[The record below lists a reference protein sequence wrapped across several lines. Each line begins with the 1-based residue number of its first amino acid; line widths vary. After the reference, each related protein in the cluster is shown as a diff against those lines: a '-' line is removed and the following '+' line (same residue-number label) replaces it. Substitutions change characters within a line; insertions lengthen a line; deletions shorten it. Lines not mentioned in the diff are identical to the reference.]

1 MGQPPVAQPK
11 RSFSELSVSWKILI
25 VGILLFAGCVTV
37 SGGTVSADVGSWEG
51 RPVALIEVAFEGT
64 DTDPVEQ
71 AALLEILRGTVG
83 VDYSAVRIRNSLEA
97 LFRSGRVSSARLEAY
112 DSGSGEGRARPVRL
126 RFVVKPLAKIERADL
141 VLEGAAG
148 LGLSQ
153 DEMRTRLTRVD
164 PGTPRSEQALKNN
177 SDTLQIYLRD
187 RGFFNAEVD
196 YTEILNPFGTRTSI
210 LYRVRPNVAARVDT
224 FDIQIEGFDAN
235 AIRPTLTVQP
245 GVIFNRNSL
254 TEDVNRIR
262 RALIAQDRLAA
273 RLDVPTVAHDD
284 TSNRIRI
291 KLTGA
296 AGPVVKVTVADMK
309 LSEGAMRDLLPV
321 KREGTIEPSAIVEGE
336 RRLRNKLQEDGY
348 FFAVATAVCSV
359 EPRPATYESA
369 NGTTQM
375 CQEIAPETIG
385 ASTVTIAYSV
395 ERGRRFKL
403 TEIRLEGTDKLDLR
417 YLKAELQTREA
428 SILGIVPKLGYG
440 RGYTSRDLLAQDA
453 ATITAR
459 MRDLGYRRAKVAVR
473 QGVSLEGDNL
483 IITFAVTEGPLST
496 IAAIEVRGNKIY
508 TEAELVQLLTI
519 KPGQPFSRTR
529 ARADGDRIL
538 NRYAND
544 GYIDA
549 DLDFSQVEFPRQG
562 EEERVKVIFTVVNE
576 GDKVFIN
583 EIRVVGN
590 ERTKTSAVLRAIPL
604 RPHHV
609 LRAEELSDSER
620 VLYATDAFSRITI
633 STEPAPDNDLGYK
646 QRNVIIYVEEQ
657 KPRILSYGGGFST
670 DNGPLGTID
679 LRNVNL
685 FGKLQQGS
693 VRLRASRRTQLFR
706 VEFFD
711 PRFRPYGN
719 NQFSPL
725 TFSMQYLRDASVT
738 RFFRSTIDRGAFG
751 IVQRLDTDGNPIDQF
766 GAPAGTPTINRFTF
780 NVETQ
785 RTLDRKTNTIM
796 FLRYSYEDV
805 RLLHLNSLL
814 VQPILQ
820 PDRVVRLSRFGGTLV
835 RDTRRNCT
843 TRGDATVSGTSQEPC
858 PYNASDATAG
868 EYLALDYSVALRQLG
883 GNFSFSKF
891 TGTYQRYYQAR
902 KLGGTV
908 FAGRIV
914 FGAANL
920 FNPPDRNNDGVIDE
934 ADLTVPISERFF
946 SGGSTS
952 LRGFDFEEAG
962 PRRVICPGSPNL
974 VVEADGR
981 CRAGVFRKNNG
992 DLVTLNPFT
1001 VPVGGNALAVLNLE
1015 ARIPLTDTFQVVP
1028 FYDGGN
1034 VFRRV
1039 GDIFGRKSTS
1049 TAVTVG
1055 DQITAQNLRARW
1067 TNTVGLGLRIKTP
1080 IGGALSV
1087 DYAFQLNPPV
1097 FRIPQDPAANLAF
1110 YRLSRGQLH
1119 FRFSQAF

>member
-1 MGQPPVAQPK
+1 MG
-11 RSFSELSVSWKILI
+11 WKILI
-25 VGILLFAGCVTV
+25 AGIVLCAACISAWGRPA
-37 SGGTVSADVGSWEG
+37 SADVGSFEG
-51 RPVALIEVAFEGT
+51 RPVALVEVVFDGT

-71 AALLEILRGTVG
+71 AALLEILHTTVG
-83 VDYSAVRIRNSLEA
+83 ADYSAVRVRNSLEA
-97 LFRSGRVSSARLEAY
+97 LFRSGRVASARLEAY
-112 DSGSGEGRARPVRL
+112 EAGSGSGQTRPVRL
-126 RFVVKPLAKIERADL
+126 RFVVKPLAKIERVDL
-141 VLEGAAG
+141 VLEGATG

-164 PGTPRSEQALKNN
+164 PGAPRSEQALKNN
-177 SDTLQIYLRD
+177 LDALQTYLRD

-196 YTEILNPFGTRTSI
+196 YSENLNSYGTRTSI
-210 LYRVRPNVAARVDT
+210 IFRVRPNLPSRVT
-224 FDIQIEGFDAN
+224 SFDIQIAGFDAGPVTPKL
-235 AIRPTLTVQP
+235 ALQP
-245 GVIFNRNSL
+245 GVTFNRNSL
-254 TEDVNRIR
+254 NEDINRVR
-262 RALIAQDRLAA
+262 QALITQDRLAA
-273 RLDVPTVAHDD
+273 QLDTATVVNDSAA
-284 TSNRIRI
+284 NGIKI
-291 KLTGA
+291 KLTGI
-296 AGPVVKVTVADMK
+296 AGPIVKVSVADMK
-309 LSEGAMRDLLPV
+309 MSESALRSLLPV
-321 KREGTIEPSAIVEGE
+321 KREGTIDPSAIIEGE

-348 FFAVATAVCSV
+348 FFAEVTAVCSV
-359 EPRPATYESA
+359 EPRPNTYESA
-369 NGTTQM
+369 NGTAQL

-385 ASTVTIAYSV
+385 SSSVSIVYNV

-403 TEIRLEGTDKLDLR
+403 TQIKLEGTDRLDLR
-417 YLKAELQTREA
+417 YLKPELQTREA
-428 SILGIVPKLGYG
+428 SVLGIVPKLGYG

-453 ATITAR
+453 ATITTR

-508 TEAELVQLLTI
+508 TEDQLLRQLTI
-519 KPGQPFSRTR
+519 KPGDAYSRTR

-538 NRYAND
+538 NLYAND

-549 DLDFSQVEFPRQG
+549 DLDFSQVEYPHQG
-562 EEERVKVIFTVVNE
+562 DEERVKVIFTVVKE

-583 EIRVVGN
+583 EIRVIGN
-590 ERTKTSAVLRAIPL
+590 AITKTDAVLRAIPL
-604 RPHHV
+604 RPHNV

-620 VLYATDAFSRITI
+620 SLYATDAFSRITI
-633 STEPAPDNDLGYK
+633 STEPAPDNDAGYK

-657 KPRILSYGGGFST
+657 KPRILSYGGGYST

-693 VRLRASRRTQLFR
+693 LRLRASKRTQLFR
-706 VEFFD
+706 FEFFD
-711 PRFRPYGN
+711 PRFRPNGD

-725 TFSMQYLRDASVT
+725 TFSVQYLRDASVT

-751 IVQRLDTDGNPIDQF
+751 IVQRLDANGNPIDQL
-766 GAPAGTPTINRFTF
+766 GGPAGTPTVNRLTL

-814 VQPILQ
+814 IQPILQ

-835 RDTRRNCT
+835 RDTRKNCNQRT
-843 TRGDATVSGTSQEPC
+843 DPSIPGAANEPC
-858 PYNASDATAG
+858 PYSASDATGG
-868 EYLALDYSVALRQLG
+868 EYLALDYSLALRQLG

-891 TGTYQRYYQAR
+891 TGTYQRYQQVR

-920 FNPPDRNNDGVIDE
+920 FNPPDRNNDGVVDE
-934 ADLTVPISERFF
+934 AELTVPISERFF

-974 VVEADGR
+974 VVEPDGR
-981 CRAGVFRKNNG
+981 CRAGNYRRNNG
-992 DLVTLNPFT
+992 NIVTLQPFT

-1015 ARIPLTDTFQVVP
+1015 ARIPLTDTFSVVP

-1039 GDIFGRKSTS
+1039 SDIFGRRSPS
-1049 TAVTVG
+1049 TASTLG
-1055 DQITAQNLRARW
+1055 DRITADNLRSRW
-1067 TNTVGLGLRIKTP
+1067 TNTVGLGVRIKTP

-1087 DYAFQLNPPV
+1087 DYAFQLTPPV
-1097 FRIPQDPAANLAF
+1097 FRIPQDPATNQAF

>member
-1 MGQPPVAQPK
+1 
-11 RSFSELSVSWKILI
+11 VSWKVLI
-25 VGILLFAGCVTV
+25 AGIVLFAACLIA
-37 SGGTVSADVGSWEG
+37 SGGTVSPDVGSYEG
-51 RPVALIEVAFEGT
+51 RPIAVIEVVFEGT
-64 DTDPVEQ
+64 ETDPVEQ

-83 VDYSAVRIRNSLEA
+83 PDYSAVRIRNSLEA

-112 DSGSGEGRARPVRL
+112 DSGSGDGRARPVRL
-126 RFVVKPLAKIERADL
+126 RFVVKPLAKIERVDL
-141 VLEGAAG
+141 VLEGATG

-164 PGTPRSEQALKNN
+164 PGAPRSEQALKNN
-177 SDTLQIYLRD
+177 ADALQSYLRD

-196 YTEILNPFGTRTSI
+196 YSENLSSSGTRTSI
-210 LYRVRPNVAARVDT
+210 TYRVRPNAAARIDT
-224 FDIQIEGFDAN
+224 FDIQITGFDLGPV
-235 AIRPTLTVQP
+235 IPTLSLQP
-245 GVIFNRNSL
+245 GTIFNRNSL
-254 TEDVNRIR
+254 NEDVNRIR
-262 RALIAQDRLAA
+262 QALIAQDRLAA
-273 RLDVPTVAHDD
+273 QLDTPAISHDAD
-284 TSNRIRI
+284 SNRIRI
-291 KLTGA
+291 KLTGL
-296 AGPVVKVTVADMK
+296 AGPIVKVSVADMK
-309 LSEGAMRDLLPV
+309 LSDRAMRDLLPV
-321 KREGTIEPSAIVEGE
+321 RREGTIEPSAIVEGE

-348 FFAVATAVCSV
+348 FFATATAVCSV
-359 EPRPATYESA
+359 DPRPATYESA
-369 NGTTQM
+369 NGTAQL

-385 ASTVTIAYSV
+385 SSTVSITYNV

-403 TEIRLEGTDKLDLR
+403 TQIKLEGTDKLDIR
-417 YLKAELQTREA
+417 YLKPELQTREA

-453 ATITAR
+453 ATITTR

-496 IAAIEVRGNKIY
+496 VAAVEVRGNKIY
-508 TEAELVQLLTI
+508 TEEELLRVLTI
-519 KPGQPFSRTR
+519 KPNDPYSRTR

-538 NRYAND
+538 NLYAND

-562 EEERVKVIFTVVNE
+562 DQERVKVIYTVVKE

-590 ERTKTSAVLRAIPL
+590 DRTNREAVLRAIPL
-604 RPHHV
+604 RAHNV

-620 VLYATDAFSRITI
+620 ALYATDAFSRITI
-633 STEPAPDNDLGYK
+633 STEPAPDNDAGYK
-646 QRNVIIYVEEQ
+646 QRNVVIYVEEQ
-657 KPRILSYGGGFST
+657 KPRILSYGGGYST

-706 VEFFD
+706 LEYFD
-711 PRFRPYGN
+711 PRFKPYGN

-725 TFSMQYLRDASVT
+725 TFSAQYLRDASVT

-751 IVQRLDTDGNPIDQF
+751 IVQRLDPDGNPIDQF

-843 TRGDATVSGTSQEPC
+843 ERHDASVLGTANEPC
-858 PYNASDATAG
+858 PYNASDATGG

-908 FAGRIV
+908 FAGRVV

-920 FNPPDRNNDGVIDE
+920 FNPPDRNKDGVIDE
-934 ADLTVPISERFF
+934 SELTVPISERFF

-962 PRRVICPGSPNL
+962 PRQVICPGSPNL
-974 VVEADGR
+974 VVETDGR
-981 CRAGVFRKNNG
+981 CRAGVYRKTNG
-992 DLVTLNPFT
+992 DLVTLHPFT
-1001 VPVGGNALAVLNLE
+1001 VPIGGNALAVVNLE
-1015 ARIPLTDTFQVVP
+1015 ARIPLTDTFSVVP

-1039 GDIFGRKSTS
+1039 GDIFGKRSTS

-1055 DQITAQNLRARW
+1055 DQITAENLRAHW
-1067 TNTVGLGLRIKTP
+1067 TNTIGLGIRIKTP

-1087 DYAFQLNPPV
+1087 DYGYQLNPPI
-1097 FRIPQDPAANLAF
+1097 FRIPQDPATNLAF
-1110 YRLSRGQLH
+1110 YRLNRTQLH